1 MQNLLFSKVGPI
13 FISSQLPIF
22 NGSQVHFKVS
32 SYIHKGSLHNIF
44 HPQISVILQFM
55 AENFKIL
62 VLFHLQVAVRPNY
75 SVAVPPELVVN
86 KLDKRGSIVLETQ
99 RES

>member
-1 MQNLLFSKVGPI
+1 MKHFS
-13 FISSQLPIF
+13 
-22 NGSQVHFKVS
+22 
-32 SYIHKGSLHNIF
+32 IHKILL
-44 HPQISVILQFM
+44 ILQFIV
-55 AENFKIL
+55 ENFITQ

-75 SVAVPPELVVN
+75 SVTVPPELVVN

>member
-1 MQNLLFSKVGPI
+1 
-13 FISSQLPIF
+13 
-22 NGSQVHFKVS
+22 
-32 SYIHKGSLHNIF
+32 
-44 HPQISVILQFM
+44 M
-55 AENFKIL
+55 AENFTTQA
-62 VLFHLQVAVRPNY
+62 LFHLQVAVRPNY

>member
-1 MQNLLFSKVGPI
+1 MK
-13 FISSQLPIF
+13 
-22 NGSQVHFKVS
+22 HF
-32 SYIHKGSLHNIF
+32 SLHKILL
-44 HPQISVILQFM
+44 ILQFIV
-55 AENFKIL
+55 ENFITQ

-75 SVAVPPELVVN
+75 SVTVPPELVVN